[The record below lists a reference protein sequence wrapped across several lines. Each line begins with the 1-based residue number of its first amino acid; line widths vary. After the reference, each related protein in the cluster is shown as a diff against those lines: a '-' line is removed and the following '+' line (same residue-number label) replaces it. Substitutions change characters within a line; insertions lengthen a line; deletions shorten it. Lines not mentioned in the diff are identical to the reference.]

1 MTEQKKNNK
10 THMVL
15 QVFTD
20 FFFGAK
26 YILDLGIIL
35 CVDIK
40 HIQYIRTEIHL
51 YTQDTFITLYYL
63 TYLSFSKKNK
73 YVKCA

>member
-1 MTEQKKNNK
+1 
-10 THMVL
+10 MVL
-15 QVFTD
+15 QVFAD

-51 YTQDTFITLYYL
+51 HTQDTFITLYYL